1 MKWHTV
7 ETKKGTR
14 CRVLEGGSGAPV
26 VFLHSAGGLLRDNSF
41 LDQLAQRYSVFAP
54 EWPGYGESTGEE
66 LLEDMLDFAL
76 HGWDL
81 VDALGLRQPHLVGHS
96 MGGMIA
102 AEMACLAPRDLGKL
116 VLVGAAGLWMDEHP
130 IPDIFAML
138 PHQIAEVLFADPQ
151 QGQAL
156 LTGGADLS
164 DMEALKDF
172 YVASQRRL
180 AMAGKILFPIPNR
193 RLSKRLYR
201 LTAETLVLCMGEF
214 GRTPKINEKAGRDHW
229 GPAASILFAGAG
241 VQGGKIIGAT
251 DRTGAQVTDRPVR
264 PADDGEPRPVE
275 LHLADGQLA
284 LRQQFLVVVDDAVG
298 DVQERRL
305 TRIVAAVECEVVDR
319 DAAEEAEPG
328 AGERDFRP
336 DEVLAEDWVPHIPG
350 ITAPGK
356 YEEYAKDPWKTF
368 TEVMKKVNAG
378 TYEYF
383 YPKKK

>member
-1 MKWHTV
+1 
-7 ETKKGTR
+7 
-14 CRVLEGGSGAPV
+14 VLEGGSGAPV
-26 VFLHSAGGLLRDNSF
+26 VFSHSAGGLLRDNPF

-96 MGGMIA
+96 MGGMIT

-130 IPDIFAML
+130 IPDLFAML
-138 PHQIAEVLFADPQ
+138 PHQIADVLFADPQ
-151 QGQAL
+151 KGQAL

-201 LTAETLVLCMGEF
+201 LTAETLVL
-214 GRTPKINEKAGRDHW
+214 W
-229 GPAASILFAGAG
+229 GAADRLILPAYAERWKSLIPTARVQTIDGAG
-241 VQGGKIIGAT
+241 HMLPYEQPEAFVRTVGG
-251 DRTGAQVTDRPVR
+251 
-264 PADDGEPRPVE
+264 
-275 LHLADGQLA
+275 
-284 LRQQFLVVVDDAVG
+284 FLG
-298 DVQERRL
+298 
-305 TRIVAAVECEVVDR
+305 
-319 DAAEEAEPG
+319 
-328 AGERDFRP
+328 
-336 DEVLAEDWVPHIPG
+336 
-350 ITAPGK
+350 
-356 YEEYAKDPWKTF
+356 
-368 TEVMKKVNAG
+368 
-378 TYEYF
+378 
-383 YPKKK
+383 